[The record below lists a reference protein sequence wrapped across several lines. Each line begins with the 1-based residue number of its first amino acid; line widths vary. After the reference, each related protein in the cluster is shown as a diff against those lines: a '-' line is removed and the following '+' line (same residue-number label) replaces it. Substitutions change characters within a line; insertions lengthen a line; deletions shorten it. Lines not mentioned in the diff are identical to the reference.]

1 MEANL
6 SVLDSL
12 LVKNTS
18 RRPLLARR
26 SFLLRCGLA
35 TAALMG
41 AAPFPLPRSLRAQS
55 ARPGNPLRL
64 PPELSGDTL
73 TVAPANLAIWP
84 GYSTAVQAIN
94 GSVPGP
100 TIRVRRGTEFAA
112 RVVNQLAEPLVLHWH
127 GLLAPERMDGHPRDA
142 VAPGQSYQVRFPVNQ
157 RAATC
162 WYHAHTDQL
171 TAEQAYRGVAGLFI
185 VEDSDEAALGLPSG
199 GHDLPLV
206 LTDKRSNAQR
216 QLTYAP
222 TMMDVM
228 TGYLGDIVLVNGTPE
243 AWLSVDQGLY
253 RFRLLN
259 GSNARIFKVGFADG
273 HPFHLIATDGGLL
286 PAPVQVTRVMLA
298 PGQRLEIL
306 VDFSSYAVGGS
317 VLLQSLSFP
326 ASGMGGMMGGPRQ
339 GTEMDLLRCY
349 VDRAASGAA
358 APPTT
363 LVPFTPYDRAR
374 AQRTRV
380 FTLAMSG
387 MVHTIN
393 GQLFNLQRV
402 DFAVPFGDLE
412 LWEYR
417 NTGTEPHPMHL
428 HAAHCQ
434 VVERSGQ
441 AQLPPED
448 AGRKDTVLVDAG
460 ETVRVL
466 VRFDAHPGVFVH
478 HCHNLEHEDSGM
490 MQNFEVLPPPP
501 LAIQQTPG
509 QVKISWPGSAQ
520 GFQLEATPW
529 LGAGA
534 AWQPVAATPVS
545 AGGRWEITLT
555 NAAGHHFYR
564 LMKPAF

>member
-1 MEANL
+1 MNTL
-6 SVLDSL
+6 NSRLPMKSNTPVLGL
-12 LVKNTS
+12 T
-18 RRPLLARR
+18 RR
-26 SFLLRCGLA
+26 SFMRRSALA
-35 TAALMG
+35 SAAVAG
-41 AAPFPLPRSLRAQS
+41 AWPFAFAPRLRAQA
-55 ARPGNPLRL
+55 ARPGYPLRL

-142 VAPGQSYQVRFPVNQ
+142 VAAGQSYQVRFPVNQ

-171 TAEQAYRGVAGLFI
+171 TAEQAYRGVAGLFVI
-185 VEDSDEAALGLPSG
+185 EDPNEAALGLPSG
-199 GHDLPLV
+199 DHDLPLV

-286 PAPVQVTRVMLA
+286 PAPVQVTRAMLA

-326 ASGMGGMMGGPRQ
+326 ASGMGGMGGPQQ
-339 GTEMDLLRCY
+339 GTEMDLLRFY

-358 APPTT
+358 TPPTT

-448 AGRKDTVLVDAG
+448 AGWKDTVLVEAG

-509 QVKISWPGSAQ
+509 RVKISWPDSTQ
-520 GFQLEATPW
+520 GFQLEATPS
-529 LGAGA
+529 LGADA
-534 AWQPVAATPVS
+534 AWQPVTAIPVS
-545 AGGRWEITLT
+545 AGGRWKVTLT
-555 NAAGHHFYR
+555 NVAGHHFYR